1 MLNVTI
7 TTWKIVITEK
17 SIAELLGLPH
27 LQGLRVHGKESDL
40 PAGAINF
47 VHKEI
52 YADYAPEKSKK
63 AYKVK
68 TLQPRFRAWHKIL
81 LGCLNPRPHSSSA
94 DYINVNQKY
103 YLYCL
108 KKGKKL
114 CLPFIIFHYLKKSI
128 AATRTTA
135 SGEDKKKPRFVPFGR
150 LLSDILTENGLVQTL
165 RDAQCTTELKETTGE
180 VLNSKNMKKISIL
193 EEVTI
198 DPELEDSKEVIKK
211 RMAIDG

>member
-40 PAGAINF
+40 PDEAINL

-52 YADYAPEKSKK
+52 YADYAPEKPKK
-63 AYKVK
+63 QYKVK
-68 TLQPRFRAWHKIL
+68 TLQPKFRAWHKIL
-81 LGCLNPRPHSSSA
+81 LGCLNPRPHTSSA
-94 DYINVNQKY
+94 DYININQKY

-114 CLPFIIFHYLKKSI
+114 CLPFILFHYLKKSI
-128 AATRTTA
+128 ISTRTTA
-135 SGEDKKKPRFVPFGR
+135 SGEDAKKPRYVPFGR
-150 LLSDILTENGLVQTL
+150 LLSDILIESGLVHDL
-165 RDAQCTTELKETTGE
+165 RNAQCTDELKETIGE
-180 VLNSKNMKKISIL
+180 VLDAKNMKKMGIL
-193 EEVTI
+193 EEIT
-198 DPELEDSKEVIKK
+198 
-211 RMAIDG
+211 